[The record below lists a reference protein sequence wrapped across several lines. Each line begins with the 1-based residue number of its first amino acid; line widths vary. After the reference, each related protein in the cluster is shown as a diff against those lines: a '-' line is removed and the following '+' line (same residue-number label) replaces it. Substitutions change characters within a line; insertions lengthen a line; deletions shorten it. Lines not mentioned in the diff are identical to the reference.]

1 MTNGSALQLDVPT
14 HHFARFRAAEWAAML
29 DHANCLAGAE
39 YVGLFGEEG
48 DGRTWIE
55 FDLRLYHF
63 TVEQDG
69 RSHVTVTVDSRDCDP
84 ALLNYVQ
91 SHFAS
96 LLAGE
101 VAA

>member
-1 MTNGSALQLDVPT
+1 MTNGAALQLDLPT
-14 HHFARFRAAEWAAML
+14 HRFARFRAAEWAAML
-29 DHANCLAGAE
+29 SHAKKLAGAE
-39 YVGLFGEEG
+39 YVGLFGEEV

-55 FDLRLYHF
+55 LDLRLYHF

-69 RSHVTVTVDSRDCDP
+69 RSHVAVTVDSRDCDP
-84 ALLNYVQ
+84 ALLHYVQ
-91 SHFAS
+91 SHLDS